1 MTKCYP
7 VALKLSGKLCVIVG
21 GGKVAER
28 KVQSLLE
35 CDAQVRVVSPE
46 LTFRLRELA
55 NNGDIQYKPDRYEPE
70 DLNDAFLVISATDR
84 EDINEAISAE
94 CRRRNILVNVVD
106 APAKANFFVPS
117 TIRRGPLSIS
127 VSTNGKS
134 PLMAKLLRA
143 DLEALY
149 GPDFGDFLD
158 FLGSI
163 REQVVKTVNNP
174 QRRHEILSALADR
187 ETIRLLREGYLEQ
200 AKERVNNVYCSC
212 GDQS

>member
-35 CDAQVRVVSPE
+35 CDAQVRVISPE
-46 LTFRLRELA
+46 LTSRLWELA
-55 NNGDIQYKPDRYEPE
+55 NNGNIQYKPDKYEPA
-70 DLNDAFLVISATDR
+70 DLYGAFLVISATDR
-84 EDINEAISAE
+84 EDVNEAISAE

-134 PLMAKLLRA
+134 PLMARLLRK

-149 GPDFGDFLD
+149 GPDFGDFLE
-158 FLGSI
+158 FIGTI
-163 REQVVKTVNNP
+163 REQIIKNVKNL
-174 QRRHEILSALADR
+174 QRRHEILSALADQ

-212 GDQS
+212 GHQS